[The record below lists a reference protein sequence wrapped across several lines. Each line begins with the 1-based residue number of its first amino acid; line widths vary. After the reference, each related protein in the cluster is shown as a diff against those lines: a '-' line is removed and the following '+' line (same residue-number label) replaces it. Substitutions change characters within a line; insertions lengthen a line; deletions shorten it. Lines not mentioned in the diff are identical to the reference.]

1 MTLDELDRIMAARK
15 LGSVT
20 VNIAA
25 NGKAYATV
33 HVPLSNGQFRAENQW
48 ADSTE
53 EALDQIFDRL
63 DDAGA
68 VVEADQPPSS
78 LSALLI

>member
-15 LGSVT
+15 LGSIT

-53 EALDQIFDRL
+53 EALDQISDPL
-63 DDAGA
+63 DDAGVA
-68 VVEADQPPSS
+68 IEADQPPSS